1 MLVGEIS
8 DVLPISAS
16 FTWKERERERG
27 QRGRRKEGFMSRLFY
42 CTCLLLV
49 VDKWTGDDI
58 GHGLLRL
65 VLVLVQ
71 VPVGQVQVVHHSC
84 CVCQFQ
90 MYTDLY
96 VGLDELS

>member
-1 MLVGEIS
+1 
-8 DVLPISAS
+8 
-16 FTWKERERERG
+16 
-27 QRGRRKEGFMSRLFY
+27 MSRLFY

-71 VPVGQVQVVHHSC
+71 VPVEQVRVVHHSFRSSVFGVSFVKC
-84 CVCQFQ
+84 TLTR
-90 MYTDLY
+90 MY
-96 VGLDELS
+96 VKVQGGL